1 MINSKNTF
9 VFLFSMILFSSCA
22 NSTLEVAP
30 WNNAPVPVIY
40 SVITPG
46 QAAKVYVNRTYNQA
60 FPVVANPYPEAKVYM
75 CGPDSNWV
83 ELPRISPDT
92 TMFEDTQKH
101 LNVEMGKTYMLKVL
115 LKDKIVR
122 AHTSIPAKPGI
133 IKDATCQIVQ
143 SYTDSHTSMGING
156 ETVSANINSIT
167 VHFEQNLDAD
177 SGYYLSLI
185 SPDYQ
190 NWVSPVSGLVYHDI
204 RFATPQDSTA
214 ATLYLLKIDAYYL
227 KYILAQSIASATQ
240 IYDGNS
246 PIFSMLQSFGGVMPQ
261 FSNIQNGVGLFGNY
275 VVDKKRIEIKPLKN

>member
-204 RFATPQDSTA
+204 HFTTPQDSTA

-227 KYILAQSIASATQ
+227 KYLSAHFISTNTQ

-246 PIFSMLQSFGGVMPQ
+246 PVLAIIMNFGGVMPQ

-275 VVDKKRIEIKPLKN
+275 ITDKKRIEIKPLKN